1 MKISFRRFNIYLSLA
16 AVVLAT
22 GCATDPAAK
31 EKKAEKKEQTT
42 FRLYMEG
49 SRHDYSSTGTV
60 LVTHEKIPFTV
71 ERDPFLTEADLKKAQ
86 LIDDPEKDGGYAI
99 QVTFNEH
106 GLLMLDMM
114 TTANK
119 GKHIIVFSQF
129 PPPGEKQPKV
139 KKKNHPSDDDSDS
152 DTDDTATPE
161 PESAPAPST
170 PGKPRESAWLTA
182 VLIRDR
188 NPSGVFRFTP
198 DATHAEGVRIV
209 HGLKNVIAHAKREEK
224 YNF

>member
-1 MKISFRRFNIYLSLA
+1 MKISFRRFNIYFALA
-16 AVVLAT
+16 AIILVA
-22 GCATDPAAK
+22 GCASDPAAQKKK
-31 EKKAEKKEQTT
+31 EEKKEQTT

-49 SRHDYSSTGTV
+49 STHDYSSTGTV
-60 LVTHEKIPFTV
+60 LVTREKIPFTV
-71 ERDPFLTEADLKKAQ
+71 EREPFLTEADLKRAT
-86 LIDDPEKDGGYAI
+86 LIEDPGGDGGYSI
-99 QVTFNEH
+99 QVTFDEH

-139 KKKNHPSDDDSDS
+139 KKKRKNDDDDSDS
-152 DTDDTATPE
+152 DD
-161 PESAPAPST
+161 SPAPEAAPRPVDPT
-170 PGKPRESAWLTA
+170 KPRESAWLTA

-188 NPSGVFRFTP
+188 NPSGTFRFTP
-198 DATHAEGVRIV
+198 DATPAEGVRIV
-209 HGLKNVIAHAKREEK
+209 RGLKNVIAHAKREEK